1 MGGAKGGARAARV
14 SARSEASARRT
25 AHGAGPAAC
34 AASPLRRGRVRS
46 DIQGR
51 NFASSCSFR
60 CVKGSLRMLF
70 HHQCAHTPPRRATS
84 QAPAAPSGPSHPAA
98 GGGPPLPPECVSVKK
113 LVNGY
118 SARGQGCSPGRASL
132 PCELDFGHLLVLS
145 RTRGNRGGPTPPTPP
160 NPPVPPAPWRAC
172 ARARGEARQRTGRKA
187 QRPCAKR
194 REESAEG
201 TGGRQHRRAGG
212 GARGG
217 TGCRA
222 RPGTAPARRRAA
234 RAGTGA

>member
-1 MGGAKGGARAARV
+1 MRAALR
-14 SARSEASARRT
+14 APRPLLCA
-25 AHGAGPAAC
+25 AGVCAQTSKEGISLPAAAF
-34 AASPLRRGRVRS
+34 AASRGHCECCFIIS
-46 DIQGR
+46 
-51 NFASSCSFR
+51 
-60 CVKGSLRMLF
+60 
-70 HHQCAHTPPRRATS
+70 AHTHRRA
-84 QAPAAPSGPSHPAA
+84 APPPKPQPTNRPTLPAA

-172 ARARGEARQRTGRKA
+172 GRARGEARQRTGRKA

-217 TGCRA
+217 AGQGSRA
-222 RPGTAPARRRAA
+222 VGHGTCAA